1 MRPCQLPSNCL
12 SLLLIRFSGA
22 LTLASLIAA
31 CESTL
36 PVIESPPPPPPRVMG
51 EGPGPLA
58 SPPAG
63 RTIGTLPQMPVPR
76 FAVSL
81 FAFPQTGS
89 ATEAAYS
96 PEWSSR
102 VVTRLDL
109 NHVTAHALSRSATL
123 PAGDLEQATAALL
136 EQPGAGVADVLLAGT
151 ILPGNNTQVRL
162 FARDTRDGRLIA
174 RSEFEGKADATLSIA
189 TDDAFA
195 QVNRYWF
202 DLARGQFSHL
212 RVEVKGLRTDPEIGL
227 LQDSLVILPGV
238 RAVRHEETRVE
249 REEAQAAFRLTHE
262 GVPDGV
268 LDGIARLTWVAGGKT
283 ARLERVEGLT
293 FRARYVD

>member
-1 MRPCQLPSNCL
+1 MRPCRLPSNYL
-12 SLLLIRFSGA
+12 SLLLVRFSGA
-22 LTLASLIAA
+22 VTLASLIAA

-36 PVIESPPPPPPRVMG
+36 PVIESPPPPPPRVTG
-51 EGPGPLA
+51 EGSGPLA
-58 SPPAG
+58 SPPPG

-109 NHVTAHALSRSATL
+109 NHVTALALSRSTL
-123 PAGDLEQATAALL
+123 PAGDLEQATAALV
-136 EQPGAGVADVLLAGT
+136 EQSGAGVADVLLAGT

-174 RSEFEGKADATLSIA
+174 RSEFEGKADTTLSIA

-202 DLARGQFSHL
+202 ELARGQLSHL
-212 RVEVKGLRTDPEIGL
+212 RMEVKGLRTDPEIGL
-227 LQDSLVILPGV
+227 LQGSLVMVPGV

-262 GVPDGV
+262 GVPEVV

-283 ARLERVEGLT
+283 ARLEHVEGFT
-293 FRARYVD
+293 FHARYVD